1 MMVCHDMFV
10 QLVNVSIVVVV
21 LLWVS
26 VFVTA
31 CCSVVLDVWQH
42 PDKWFPYLS
51 NLVPH
56 NMYFLVWLMMG
67 SCSLRI
73 SSLCNQ
79 FEGSLHDK
87 FLCSAMI
94 VSGLSKLLG
103 RNILK

>member
-1 MMVCHDMFV
+1 
-10 QLVNVSIVVVV
+10 
-21 LLWVS
+21 
-26 VFVTA
+26 
-31 CCSVVLDVWQH
+31 
-42 PDKWFPYLS
+42 
-51 NLVPH
+51 
-56 NMYFLVWLMMG
+56 MYFLVWLMMG